1 VASLGAGMQM
11 MMRHEQTL
19 GWGRGAQCAPR
30 SGLCRYSSVIAVAL
44 TRQSFIFEEC
54 FSRRRMDTWVKP
66 AYDNGRFQ
74 EAGLLFFVLSKTFG
88 IMLLPTNFLIGVG
101 LIGAILLP
109 TRLMSLGRKLLIASV
124 VLLAIC
130 GFSPFGYWVLYPLE
144 SRFPPWDASRGAPDG
159 IVVLGGAID
168 ADLSAERGVAV
179 YSGSADRLIA
189 AAALARRY
197 PNARIIY
204 SGGSANLVSNDAK
217 EADYARAVFESLGI
231 PKERLTMER
240 RSRNTRE
247 NAEFSKVIAA
257 PKSGERWLLVT
268 SAYHMPRSIGLFRK
282 AGFAVEPYPV
292 DWHTGAR
299 ADLLAFSPIAVDGLG
314 RTDTG
319 IREWIG
325 LVAYRATGK
334 IDDLWPGPAAN

>member
-1 VASLGAGMQM
+1 MTTADF
-11 MMRHEQTL
+11 
-19 GWGRGAQCAPR
+19 P
-30 SGLCRYSSVIAVAL
+30 
-44 TRQSFIFEEC
+44 
-54 FSRRRMDTWVKP
+54 
-66 AYDNGRFQ
+66 
-74 EAGLLFFVLSKTFG
+74 EAALLFFVLSKTLG
-88 IMLLPTNFLIGVG
+88 IMLLPTNFLIVVG
-101 LIGAILLP
+101 LIGAVLLA
-109 TRLMSLGRKLLIASV
+109 TRLASLGRKLLIASV

-179 YSGSADRLIA
+179 YRGAVDRVIA
-189 AAALARRY
+189 TAALARRY
-197 PNARIIY
+197 PDARIIY
-204 SGGSANLVSNDAK
+204 SGGSANRVSDDAK
-217 EADYARAVFESLGI
+217 EADYALAVFESLGV
-231 PKERLTMER
+231 PRERLTMER

-247 NAEFSKVIAA
+247 NAEFSKAIAA

-292 DWHTGAR
+292 DWRTGKR
-299 ADLLAFSPIAVDGLG
+299 ADILTFSPLAVEGLE
-314 RTDTG
+314 RTDIS

-325 LVAYRATGK
+325 LAAYWLTGK
-334 IDDLWPGPAAN
+334 IDDLLPGPVRD